1 MMYQAKEEKTAVS
14 AFTRAL
20 GCALFL
26 LAMVALPQ
34 SAAAFD
40 DGAGREWRP
49 LTETVGPSW
58 AAVAAICP
66 QDGATPCNGSI
77 GTVNYTG
84 WVWATQSQ
92 LRSVFTRYSGSM
104 ATLNRV
110 DNTGAGSAMIAEFAA
125 TEFGSPPCQ
134 NYACAPSIYS
144 FSFGVTASKDVAGNV
159 TTGSGNWF
167 SDYFAGTGDSLIIGA
182 GADSASASRG
192 VFLWRPTGAGTGLVV
207 ANDDQG
213 TTATEAGGQI
223 VANVLAN
230 DRNNGALA
238 TGSNVTLSVVSSS
251 KPGLTLNTAT
261 GAVNADASVGV
272 GIHTLTYRICS
283 TTNTNCDDAVVT
295 AWVAYKAISANPELG
310 GVTNSVGGVAF
321 PNVLT
326 NDTLGNT
333 GATLASVALTQV
345 SVSNASLSL
354 NTATGAVNAA
364 AGMAAGSYT
373 LVYQICERAVPTNCS
388 QATVTVNVR
397 QGTLIANADS
407 GGASGATGG
416 VAIANVAAN
425 DTLDGVPVNI
435 GNVTLTQVSSTSA
448 GISLNAATGAVSVA
462 KGTASATYTLT
473 YRICVRAVPTN
484 CAQANATITVRE
496 NVIDAVNDTARG
508 SSKVANTPIPNV
520 LANDTLNGAPATTAT
535 VTISV
540 LGALPSGFTFNT
552 ATGAISVAAKTTS
565 GSYTINYRICEIASP
580 ANCDNATATV
590 DLSGKG

>member
-1 MMYQAKEEKTAVS
+1 MMYHEKQEQSAVS
-14 AFTRAL
+14 SFTRAL
-20 GCALFL
+20 GCVLFL
-26 LAMVALPQ
+26 LTMVALPQ

-58 AAVAAICP
+58 AAVSAICP
-66 QDGATPCNGSI
+66 QDGVTPCNGSI
-77 GTVNYTG
+77 EGVNYTG

-92 LRSVFTRYSGSM
+92 LRSVFTRYAAAM
-104 ATLNRV
+104 ATVDRV
-110 DNTGAGSAMIAEFAA
+110 DNTGAGSAMINQFVA
-125 TEFGSPPCQ
+125 TEFGSPPCY

-144 FSFGVTASKDVAGNV
+144 FSLGVTATKDAAGNV
-159 TTGSGNWF
+159 TTGSGSWF
-167 SDYFAGTGDSLIIGA
+167 SDYFAGSGDSLIIGA

-192 VFLWRPTGAGTGLVV
+192 VFLWRPTGAGTGLVI

-213 TTATEAGGQI
+213 TTATDAGGQV

-230 DRNNGALA
+230 DRNNGAPA
-238 TGSNVTLSVVSSS
+238 SAANVTLSVVSSS

-261 GAVNADASVGV
+261 GAVNADASVGA

-283 TTNTNCDDAVVT
+283 TTNTSCDDAVVT
-295 AWVAYKAISANPELG
+295 AWVAYKAIRANPELG

-333 GATLASVALTQV
+333 GATLASVSLTQV
-345 SVSNASLSL
+345 STSSASLSL

-364 AGMAAGSYT
+364 AGMAAGSHS
-373 LVYQICERAVPTNCS
+373 LLYQICERAVPTNCS

-397 QGTLIANADS
+397 QGILVAYPDS
-407 GGASGATGG
+407 GGASGASGG

-435 GNVTLTQVSSTSA
+435 GSVTLTQVSSSNA
-448 GISLNAATGAVSVA
+448 GISLNTATGAVSVA
-462 KGTASATYTLT
+462 KGTPSATYTLT
-473 YRICVRAVPTN
+473 YRVCERIVPTN
-484 CAQANATITVRE
+484 CAQANATVTVRE

-508 SSKVANTPIPNV
+508 SSKVASTPIPNV

-535 VTISV
+535 VTITV
-540 LGALPSGFTFNT
+540 LGALPTGFTFN
-552 ATGAISVAAKTTS
+552 TTS

-580 ANCDNATATV
+580 TNCDSATVTV